1 MQAAAAAPATV
12 PAPQRGDGAPVTRR
26 QNIQA
31 DTALLFHVL
40 PILRQSVEQRAESQA
55 CLEKTWFVS
64 RFRLIIHSIVT
75 YPFFDTF
82 IMIIIILSSIALA
95 AEDPVEETSQRN
107 LVLTYFDYLFTCI
120 FAVEMVLKVGV
131 NHLDIDVHQYSQY
144 SHF

>member
-1 MQAAAAAPATV
+1 M
-12 PAPQRGDGAPVTRR
+12 
-26 QNIQA
+26 
-31 DTALLFHVL
+31 
-40 PILRQSVEQRAESQA
+40 
-55 CLEKTWFVS
+55 S

-131 NHLDIDVHQYSQY
+131 NHLDIDVCTCLHNICTFIYLLNKTLFQMTVSPAAFGILVCKDAMIAC
-144 SHF
+144 STHF

>member
-1 MQAAAAAPATV
+1 M
-12 PAPQRGDGAPVTRR
+12 
-26 QNIQA
+26 
-31 DTALLFHVL
+31 
-40 PILRQSVEQRAESQA
+40 
-55 CLEKTWFVS
+55 S

>member
-1 MQAAAAAPATV
+1 MSPHSIHRTYRSISVQAAAAAPAPV
-12 PAPQRGDGAPVTRR
+12 PAPQRGGGAPVTRC

-40 PILRQSVEQRAESQA
+40 PILRQSVEPESLA
-55 CLEKTWFVS
+55 CLEKTWFVF

-120 FAVEMVLKVGV
+120 FAVEMVLKVSV
-131 NHLDIDVHQYSQY
+131 
-144 SHF
+144 